1 MTDPMTDPMT
11 EPMTKDQPASEGQQ
25 RPAGRPAAPTASGA
39 SAPVSGRLSP
49 TGATK
54 ESSFPTT
61 LTTEQAGGEDAAE
74 EVQAITDRGRIGAA
88 QRRRLAA
95 ALTERDHEV
104 LARIA
109 EHRFLSTHQIEGFC
123 FPAMPDEGNAQAS
136 ARAARRT
143 VTRLHRSRL
152 IQPAIPRR
160 VGGVHGGATPG
171 IWQLSAA
178 GATIQTEAES
188 GASSD
193 QASGVSGHRRRF
205 RPSDPSVRFL
215 SHALAT
221 ADAHLAVIR
230 VAGRLGGRCQVD
242 VEQAAVRRFP
252 SIGGGLVTL
261 RPDLYATIHASD
273 ADGDYEDRWFIEVDT
288 GTESLPTLLAKCQQ
302 YETYRASGIE
312 HTRHEPGTPAE
323 AAETFPLVLWV
334 MHGHRADARLA
345 ELRRRIDA
353 SRLPSGLFQLAT
365 PDTLTSV
372 LLGGGQS

>member
-1 MTDPMTDPMT
+1 MTRFMTT
-11 EPMTKDQPASEGQQ
+11 IQPTSEGHAC
-25 RPAGRPAAPTASGA
+25 PAGRPAAPSVAGA
-39 SAPVSGRLSP
+39 SAPVSGRTVP

-61 LTTEQAGGEDAAE
+61 LTTVQAGGEDAAKE
-74 EVQAITDRGRIGAA
+74 AQAVPARGRIGAA

-123 FPAMPDEGNAQAS
+123 FPALPYQESAQDSAQAS

-143 VTRLHRSRL
+143 VARLHRSRL
-152 IQPAIPRR
+152 ILAAIPRR

-178 GATIQTEAES
+178 GATIQAEAES
-188 GASSD
+188 GASID
-193 QASGVSGHRRRF
+193 QASGVSGHRKRF

-230 VAGRLGGRCQVD
+230 VARRLGGRCQVA

-261 RPDLYATIHASD
+261 RPDLYATIQARD

-312 HTRHEPGTPAE
+312 HTRHEPGSPSMTTE

-334 MHGHRADARLA
+334 MYGHRADARLA
-345 ELRRRIDA
+345 ELRRRIEV
-353 SRLPSGLFQLAT
+353 SRLPRGLFQLAT

>member
-1 MTDPMTDPMT
+1 MTT
-11 EPMTKDQPASEGQQ
+11 DQPTSEGRQ
-25 RPAGRPAAPTASGA
+25 RPAGRPTAPSLAGA
-39 SAPVSGRLSP
+39 SAPVSGRTAP

-61 LTTEQAGGEDAAE
+61 LTTVQAGGEDAAK
-74 EVQAITDRGRIGAA
+74 EVQAVTARGRIGAA

-123 FPAMPDEGNAQAS
+123 FPASPYQESAQDSVQAS

-152 IQPAIPRR
+152 ILAAIPRR

-171 IWQLSAA
+171 IWQLSAV
-178 GATIQTEAES
+178 GATIQAES
-188 GASSD
+188 AASSGR
-193 QASGVSGHRRRF
+193 ASGVTRSRRRF
-205 RPSDPSVRFL
+205 RPSDPSVHFL

-230 VAGRLGGRCQVD
+230 VAGRLGGRCRVD

-252 SIGGGLVTL
+252 SIGGGVISL
-261 RPDLYATIHASD
+261 RPDLYATIQARD

-312 HTRHEPGTPAE
+312 HTRHEPGSPEMTTE

-365 PDTLTSV
+365 PAALTTV

>member
-1 MTDPMTDPMT
+1 
-11 EPMTKDQPASEGQQ
+11 
-25 RPAGRPAAPTASGA
+25 
-39 SAPVSGRLSP
+39 V
-49 TGATK
+49 
-54 ESSFPTT
+54 
-61 LTTEQAGGEDAAE
+61 QAGGEA
-74 EVQAITDRGRIGAA
+74 VNGRGRIGAA

-95 ALTERDHEV
+95 ALTARDHEV

-123 FPAMPDEGNAQAS
+123 FLESPHQESAQDSVQAS

-152 IQPAIPRR
+152 IQPAVPRR

-178 GATIQTEAES
+178 GATIQAEAES
-188 GASSD
+188 GASID
-193 QASGVSGHRRRF
+193 QASGVSRSRRRF
-205 RPSDPSVRFL
+205 RPSDPSVHFL

-230 VAGRLGGRCQVD
+230 VAGRLGGRCQVA

-252 SIGGGLVTL
+252 GIGGGVISL
-261 RPDLYATIHASD
+261 RPDLYATIQARD
-273 ADGDYEDRWFIEVDT
+273 ADGDYQDRWFIEVDT

-312 HTRHEPGTPAE
+312 HTRHQPGSPEMTTE
-323 AAETFPLVLWV
+323 AAEMFPLVLWV

-365 PDTLTSV
+365 ADTLTSV
-372 LLGGGQS
+372 LVNGGQS

>member
-1 MTDPMTDPMT
+1 MTHPTT
-11 EPMTKDQPASEGQQ
+11 TDQPTSEGHAS
-25 RPAGRPAAPTASGA
+25 PAGRPAAPSVAGA
-39 SAPVSGRLSP
+39 SALVSGRPSP

-61 LTTEQAGGEDAAE
+61 LTTVQSRGEAVTA
-74 EVQAITDRGRIGAA
+74 RGRIGAA

-95 ALTERDHEV
+95 TLTERDREV

-123 FPAMPDEGNAQAS
+123 FPALPYQEGRQDSAQASAQAS

-178 GATIQTEAES
+178 GATIQAETES

-193 QASGVSGHRRRF
+193 QASGASGHRRRF
-205 RPSDPSVRFL
+205 HPSDPSVRFL

-230 VAGRLGGRCQVD
+230 VAGRLGGRCQVA

-261 RPDLYATIHASD
+261 RPDLSATIQARD

-302 YETYRASGIE
+302 YEAYRASGIE
-312 HTRHEPGTPAE
+312 HTRHEPGSPYMTTE

-365 PDTLTSV
+365 PDTFTSV
-372 LLGGGQS
+372 LLGGGQ

>member
-1 MTDPMTDPMT
+1 MTQSMTT
-11 EPMTKDQPASEGQQ
+11 NQPTSEGHD
-25 RPAGRPAAPTASGA
+25 RPAGRPAALSVAGA
-39 SAPVSGRLSP
+39 SAPVSGRPAP

-61 LTTEQAGGEDAAE
+61 LTTTRTTGRPGNGEATAPVQPGAAR
-74 EVQAITDRGRIGAA
+74 VRIGAA

-95 ALTERDHEV
+95 ALTERDQEV

-123 FPAMPDEGNAQAS
+123 FPALPDENSAQAR

-143 VTRLHRSRL
+143 VTRLQRSRL
-152 IQPAIPRR
+152 ILAAIPRR

-178 GATIQTEAES
+178 GSTIQAEAES

-193 QASGVSGHRRRF
+193 QASGASGHRRRF
-205 RPSDPSVRFL
+205 RPSDPSVHFL

-230 VAGRLGGRCQVD
+230 AAGRLGGRCQVA

-261 RPDLYATIHASD
+261 RPDLYATIQARD

-302 YETYRASGIE
+302 YEAYRASGIE
-312 HTRHEPGTPAE
+312 HTRHEPGSPSMTTE
-323 AAETFPLVLWV
+323 AAQTFPLVLWV
-334 MHGHRADARLA
+334 MHGHRADVRLA

-353 SRLPSGLFQLAT
+353 SRLPSGLFQLTT

-372 LLGGGQS
+372 LVNGGQS